1 MLYQKLLD
9 AHKRYRQFKTYSHIT
24 DEYWSSQ
31 LAEHNTNPNYVEYNT
46 KSGQLVYKPLG
57 ISLGKNKQDFL
68 LKSKV
73 FNKAKALKES
83 ANCKFYIDE
92 KEQLIIDIDGVKL
105 IIETSQDLD
114 IVYEIFLLGVYNFI
128 YDRPCVAIDIGM
140 NTGFAS
146 LFFANRAN
154 VKAVYS
160 YEPFKATYDQALRN
174 FALNPHLAEK
184 IKAFDYGVG
193 ARDEIIQ
200 VEYDYTVKASV
211 GIAGIDNQ
219 LKPFASKQ
227 TATADLILKPFT
239 DVFKGITSEYPDI
252 DIVAKID
259 CEGSEYEIFDA
270 LAATGQLGQI
280 KIIVMEWH
288 NQGPDALV
296 KHLQDFGFIIFSRLP
311 LSKNVGSLY
320 AIRP

>member
-9 AHKRYRQFKTYSHIT
+9 VHKRYRQFKTYPHIT

-31 LAEHNTNPNYVEYNT
+31 LAEHNINPNYVEYDT
-46 KSGQLVYKPLG
+46 KSGQLFYKPLG
-57 ISLGKNKQDFL
+57 ISLSKNKQDFL
-68 LKSKV
+68 LGSKV
-73 FNKAKALKES
+73 FNKANALKS
-83 ANCKFYIDE
+83 LADCKFYIDE
-92 KEQLIIDIDGVKL
+92 QQEL
-105 IIETSQDLD
+105 IIEK
-114 IVYEIFLLGVYNFI
+114 
-128 YDRPCVAIDIGM
+128 PCVAIDIGM

-174 FALNPHLAEK
+174 FALNPNLAEK

-200 VEYDYTVKASV
+200 VEYDYAVKGSV
-211 GIAGIDNQ
+211 GITGIDEQ

-227 TATADLILKPFT
+227 TATANLILKPFT
-239 DVFKGITSEYPDI
+239 DVFKGITSDYPDI

-259 CEGSEYEIFDA
+259 CEGSEYEILDS
-270 LAATGQLGQI
+270 LAATGQLGQM
-280 KIIVMEWH
+280 KIIMMEWH
-288 NQGPDALV
+288 KKGPDALV
-296 KHLQDFGFIIFSRLP
+296 KHLQEFGFIIFSRMP
-311 LSKNVGSLY
+311 RSKNVGTLY
-320 AIRP
+320 AIKL